1 MKFVYP
7 EINRVFDT
15 EGDKVPTLIIENQ
28 PLLFR
33 LLGDIRSQIEGE
45 DGKSVVSDNGKV
57 LQTSKSAE
65 LITEL
70 IGFTLNRRQLINK
83 ASSVLEKTV
92 MSGELFGEATELLY
106 ELNAFLSKAAFELDG
121 DICFQ
126 GISFS
131 SLIKSSGMEFRED
144 YDSLP
149 EKLID
154 YFELVEKYDRK
165 KLFIIYDLRSF
176 VSDKNV
182 ELFLETVVQH
192 GYNVFMIESSERERL
207 PSERRYIVDS
217 SLCEI
222 C

>member
-106 ELNAFLSKAAFELDG
+106 ELNAFLSKAAFELEG
-121 DICFQ
+121 DICFP

-176 VSDKNV
+176 VLDKNV

-207 PSERRYIVDS
+207 PSELRYIVDS

>member
-7 EINRVFDT
+7 EIDRVFDT
-15 EGDKVPTLIIENQ
+15 EGDKVPTLVIENQ
-28 PLLFR
+28 PLLYR
-33 LLGDIRSQIEGE
+33 LLDDIRSQTEGE
-45 DGKSVVSDNGKV
+45 DGKSAVSDKGKV
-57 LQTSKSAE
+57 LQTAKSAE

-70 IGFTLNRRQLINK
+70 VGFTLNKRQLINK
-83 ASSVLEKTV
+83 AASSLEKEV
-92 MSGELFGEATELLY
+92 MSGELYGEAMELIG

-121 DICFQ
+121 DICFP

-144 YDSLP
+144 YASLP
-149 EKLID
+149 EKLLD

-165 KLFIIYDLRSF
+165 KLFIIYDMRSL
-176 VSDKNV
+176 VSDKEV
-182 ELFLETVVQH
+182 ELFLESVVQRC
-192 GYNVFMIESSERERL
+192 YNVLMIESSERERL
-207 PSERRYIVDS
+207 PLEERYIVDS